1 MGMRHNIVVSPDGGP
16 APIDEHGGKV
26 YQYVGC
32 TIVITGTVADG
43 PEGRP

>member
-1 MGMRHNIVVSPDGGP
+1 MIETSIMCMRPTTSFDVTAAP

-32 TIVITGTVADG
+32 TIVIT
-43 PEGRP
+43 